1 MKKKYTVTVNLKDEV
16 LDPEGRAICETLHR
30 LGYQD
35 LTAVRV
41 AKSYQLEFAVPISA
55 RVVQDIAEQ
64 LLSNTVAEQ
73 YHIE

>member
-30 LGYQD
+30 LDYRD
-35 LTAVRV
+35 LTTVRV
-41 AKSYQLEFAVPISA
+41 AKSYQLEFARPVSIQ
-55 RVVQDIAEQ
+55 VVQDLAEQ

-73 YHIE
+73 YRIE